1 MKKTIRNL
9 MLAGCFFFTV
19 SFDSCNLGISYD
31 KKHKLYKEID
41 FSGCTMS
48 EVYGKRWERISKSIV
63 SVAVIVDI
71 VVLMILY
78 RQNQRKNESIFSLI
92 ENK

>member
-1 MKKTIRNL
+1 MKRKITKLLLLNIVL
-9 MLAGCFFFTV
+9 FTLAIGIYAVGYEYYKANKIHPEMYDF
-19 SFDSCNLGISYD
+19 SHLGI
-31 KKHKLYKEID
+31 
-41 FSGCTMS
+41 T
-48 EVYGKRWERISKSIV
+48 VYGKRWERISKSIV